1 MSAARPRPFVTG
13 SLPGDGFQPAAA
25 PQTGHVEMTDLM
37 SSREASLTEVEGLG
51 PLLLAQGVDLA
62 RDAAPGAIDPGTP
75 LYVDLSADP
84 ADVVRRM
91 AEAHVRML
99 FVLSSGSVVGVID
112 AAELAERASVLLWG
126 EPDAPR
132 TTGGM
137 GT

>member
-1 MSAARPRPFVTG
+1 MPAARPRPFVTR
-13 SLPGDGFQPAAA
+13 SLPKGGFQTANA
-25 PQTGHVEMTDLM
+25 PQTGLVDMTGLM
-37 SSREASLTEVEGLG
+37 SSRKASLTEVEGLG

-62 RDAAPGAIDPGTP
+62 GEVAPEAIDPGTP

-84 ADVVRRM
+84 AQVVRRM

-126 EPDAPR
+126 ESSTPR
-132 TTGGM
+132 ETSGM